1 MKVALVIPAFNEE
14 AHLPAT
20 LASAKNALA
29 GLDVHLIVVD
39 NNSTDNTAKIAREN
53 GATVVFEAVNQI
65 ARARNA
71 GARYALA
78 KDNPPDGLV
87 FLDADTDLPRKT
99 LDQAMAHLRSEDI
112 CGGGATI
119 VSDRPFPAFVRG
131 MLATW
136 NRTSAVLGLAAG
148 SFLFCPAQAFVDT
161 GGFDERVYAGE
172 EIWFSRAL
180 KKWGRKNGRR
190 RFPIITD
197 PPVIT
202 SARKGD
208 MFGSPAIAFQLFA
221 ILLCPWITRSRRL
234 CPVWYRRPEK

>member
-1 MKVALVIPAFNEE
+1 MPGR
-14 AHLPAT
+14 AT
-20 LASAKNALA
+20 LLRRTI
-29 GLDVHLIVVD
+29 LP
-39 NNSTDNTAKIAREN
+39 
-53 GATVVFEAVNQI
+53 TVSFFWTRIPTYLEKLSIKRWHIFAQEISV
-65 ARARNA
+65 
-71 GARYALA
+71 
-78 KDNPPDGLV
+78 
-87 FLDADTDLPRKT
+87 
-99 LDQAMAHLRSEDI
+99 
-112 CGGGATI
+112 GGGATI

-136 NRTSAVLGLAAG
+136 NRASAVLGLAAG

-234 CPVWYRRPEK
+234 CPGVVSEAREMNYIRRRAATGARTLASSWWRTSC